1 MARPARP
8 DRPGKP
14 KFSSHK
20 ANAAGYAKRH
30 SAKSKANLSDVY
42 DYQHEK
48 VRRGNVSLTLDKDE
62 AAEFDRDGSDEDDID
77 HSALRARLIGETVDD
92 EKIDSEDDEELDSDE
107 AFEESDDEKYAGFS
121 FATQVRVSIFF
132 QTFFSRSPGV
142 AHRTNR
148 SSKPR
153 KR

>member
-8 DRPGKP
+8 GRPGKP

-48 VRRGNVSLTLDKDE
+48 VRRGNVSLTLDKEE
-62 AAEFDRDGSDEDDID
+62 AAEFERDGSDDDD
-77 HSALRARLIGETVDD
+77 VGHNALKARLIGETVDG

-121 FATQVRVSIFF
+121 FGSQVRIFILSWASVVF
-132 QTFFSRSPGV
+132 AYLVWPTEQSKVPG
-142 AHRTNR
+142 
-148 SSKPR
+148 
-153 KR
+153 